1 MSLLDKDFDFD
12 TKDVIEAKCK
22 KYLYNLFE
30 KPLHNQVMKNVEID
44 WGNIQIECLVKH
56 PGRYGIGVI
65 YDSAEEQTII
75 RIYRRNSQ
83 YHMNWLPLK
92 GVNMKQ
98 IIES

>member
-12 TKDVIEAKCK
+12 TKDIIESKCK
-22 KYLYNLFE
+22 KYLHDVFE
-30 KPLHNQVMKNVEID
+30 RSLHMQAMKNTKIE

-56 PGRYGIGVI
+56 PTRYGIGVM
-65 YDSAEEQTII
+65 YDSTEEQTII

-98 IIES
+98 IIEL